1 MHSWDTR
8 SSSLLVDPDG
18 GRLHS
23 NLWAQY
29 GVAGVLEHEGFVR
42 GVATAADAA
51 GVGIEQ
57 FHPEYGENQFE
68 ISLSPL
74 APVAAADQLV
84 LTRII
89 ISRVARDFGMR
100 VSFSPL
106 PFAGGVGSGAH
117 QHFSLIRGDA
127 PLFSGGSGAHRMT
140 VDGEAAIAG
149 IVDGLIEAQLALCG
163 SIVSGL
169 RMKPGSWAG
178 AFACWGVENREA
190 AVRFLH
196 VGPGNPYGAN
206 VEVKVVDPSA
216 NPTWP
221 PPPFWVWPW
230 TVSRARRHCRPK
242 SPWIRRR
249 CRSTSGK
256 PPECSNFQAIS
267 PRRSQHSRRRNE

>member
-1 MHSWDTR
+1 M
-8 SSSLLVDPDG
+8 
-18 GRLHS
+18 
-23 NLWAQY
+23 
-29 GVAGVLEHEGFVR
+29 R
-42 GVATAADAA
+42 GVMTAADRRGCGNRA
-51 GVGIEQ
+51 VSSRVRREPI
-57 FHPEYGENQFE
+57 PE
-68 ISLSPL
+68 ISPSPL

-106 PFAGGVGSGAH
+106 PFAGSVGSGAH

-163 SIVSGL
+163 SPCRVSACP
-169 RMKPGSWAG
+169 PGSWAG
-178 AFACWGVENREA
+178 AFACCVENREA

-216 NPTWP
+216 NPYLATAAILGLAVDGIARQAP
-221 PPPFWVWPW
+221 LPAEV
-230 TVSRARRHCRPK
+230 TVDPAALSVDERKAAGVQQL
-242 SPWIRRR
+242 SSD
-249 CRSTSGK
+249 RSG
-256 PPECSNFQAIS
+256 
-267 PRRSQHSRRRNE
+267 RSQHSRRRNEWGDPGRVSGQSPCRSAALRARPLLGPGRRTTRR